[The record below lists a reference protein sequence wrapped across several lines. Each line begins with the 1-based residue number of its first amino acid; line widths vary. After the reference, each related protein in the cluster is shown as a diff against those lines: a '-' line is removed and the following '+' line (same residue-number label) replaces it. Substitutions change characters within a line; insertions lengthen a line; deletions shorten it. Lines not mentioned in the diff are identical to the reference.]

1 MIGEIHTRLKIK
13 FIKKSKTRF
22 TKMSLISVIINH
34 YLHFY
39 VKSLR
44 KENGKNFL
52 MFHVSEPDLLPV
64 IHMKLNREI
73 LSLTQGEGG
82 DYKIIC
88 FYHLS

>member
-1 MIGEIHTRLKIK
+1 
-13 FIKKSKTRF
+13 
-22 TKMSLISVIINH
+22 
-34 YLHFY
+34 
-39 VKSLR
+39 
-44 KENGKNFL
+44 

-64 IHMKLNREI
+64 IHMKLNRVI